1 MVESTLMASHV
12 IAVDL
17 GGTQLRAALID
28 SNANI
33 LLREEVK
40 TEAQA
45 GPEIVMG
52 QIETLVTA
60 IAKQS
65 TGHEIIGVGISSPG
79 PLDTTQG
86 IALSLPTISGFTEY
100 PIGAELSSRLPYP
113 IRLENDGIAA
123 AIGEWKFGAGV
134 GFANVVFVT
143 VSTGIGGGV
152 IVDGHVMRGRRGMAG
167 HVGHMAIV
175 PDGLRCNCGST
186 GCIEAYAAGPAFTA
200 RAQQRA
206 ALESTSLRGNCDSR
220 DVFAAA
226 KLGDAL
232 ALNLVREEAHY
243 LGMGFT
249 SLLHLYSPDV
259 LIMGGGLS
267 NEFGM
272 LHPLI
277 DAYVQDNAM
286 AAFKQVPI
294 VQAKLGGNAG
304 LVGASRLVFDAI

>member
-1 MVESTLMASHV
+1 MSEYAV
-12 IAVDL
+12 AVDL
-17 GGTQLRAALID
+17 GGTQLRAALVD
-28 SNANI
+28 AQANI

-40 TEAQA
+40 TAAQA
-45 GPEIVMG
+45 GPDVVVG
-52 QIETLVTA
+52 QIVELVNAVLRQCTDKL
-60 IAKQS
+60 IL
-65 TGHEIIGVGISSPG
+65 GIGISSPG
-79 PLDTTQG
+79 PLDTKKG

-100 PIGAELSSRLPYP
+100 PLGAELRLRLPYAVQ
-113 IRLENDGIAA
+113 LENDGIAA

-134 GFANVVFVT
+134 GFQNVVFVT

-167 HVGHMAIV
+167 HVGHMAV
-175 PDGLRCNCGST
+175 VQNGARCNCGNT

-200 RAQQRA
+200 RARARA
-206 ALESTSLRGNCDSR
+206 AIEKTLLAKDCESR

-226 KLGDAL
+226 KMGDDL
-232 ALNLVREEAHY
+232 AVSMVQEEAHY
-243 LGMGFT
+243 LAMGFT

-277 DAYVQDNAM
+277 DTYVQDNAM
-286 AAFKQVPI
+286 AAFKSVPI
-294 VQAKLGGNAG
+294 VKAKLGGNAG
-304 LVGASRLVFDAI
+304 LVGASRLVFEGI